1 MQRRGTALF
10 SLLVFATL
18 SSPAAADDRWI
29 VIEAREPNHD
39 ASPFA
44 ARARASL
51 LAQHEEVVDEAEMR
65 AVLDRRLLDT
75 AHEIPAELR
84 ELFTRTAQQALE
96 EVARGHNART
106 RELVSGVLARVGD
119 LLPLIAREVRPRR
132 DVGDLCLFAVR
143 AHLNEHH
150 PAEAHTA
157 VVECLRMFPDL
168 EPAPD
173 LHPPEVRDL
182 VEQARRDIAE
192 GNSPQLVIASYP
204 ESVTDCPVFVNGT
217 RVGQTPRVELRV
229 VPGRHFVQIE
239 CASRRRVR
247 GYWIDIPDRAESAIV
262 VPMYPRLDASLQTEG
277 DVRLE
282 YSRAELTESQRI
294 EDAAALRRVLHAA
307 NVIVVHGDG
316 QNTMLTRLD
325 SHDGGSADVLS
336 SSAAEPN
343 TETAATSASDA
354 MTAPSVAPISFTLSN
369 SASQEELDNAIAH
382 LLSAEHQRDD
392 DGDAD
397 WPSSPVGY
405 TLGALGLAGLAT
417 DWVLYGVYSGHQHK
431 LDVAYPMDADYATR
445 VSNRN
450 SWSTIVTVVGGG
462 SSALLTAAMPFV
474 LPRMQGMPWWS
485 YVFGG
490 AGIALATTGLILTAN
505 DNRHLADDQMHFE
518 RTVPLG
524 PLLAMHAV
532 PMLAIPLTYA
542 CRALFG
548 DNASHTS
555 ASVTLDSRAVSL
567 TVQGSF

>member
-1 MQRRGTALF
+1 MTRRGTALF

-51 LAQHEEVVDEAEMR
+51 RAHHEGVVDEAEMR
-65 AVLDRRLLDT
+65 AVLDRRLLET
-75 AHEIPAELR
+75 PQEIPTELR

-106 RELVSGVLARVGD
+106 RELVSGALARVGD

-132 DVGDLCLFAVR
+132 DIGDLCLFAVR

-150 PAEAHTA
+150 AAEAHTA

-182 VEQARRDIAE
+182 VEQTRRDVAE
-192 GNSPQLVIASYP
+192 GDSPKLVISSFPAS
-204 ESVTDCPVFVNGT
+204 VMDCPVFVNGT

-229 VPGRHFVQIE
+229 VPGRHYVQIE

-247 GYWIDIPDRAESAIV
+247 GYWIDIPDRAETV
-262 VPMYPRLDASLQTEG
+262 VILPMYPRLDASLQTEG

-282 YSRAELTESQRI
+282 YPASELTESQRI
-294 EDAAALRRVLHAA
+294 DDAVALRHVLHAA
-307 NVIVVHGDG
+307 NVIMIHRDE
-316 QNTMLTRLD
+316 QNTTLTRID
-325 SHDGGSADVLS
+325 SHYAGSTGALLP
-336 SSAAEPN
+336 ATMEQN
-343 TETAATSASDA
+343 TPATATAASDMA
-354 MTAPSVAPISFTLSN
+354 VAISPVSITLSN
-369 SASQEELDNAIAH
+369 SASNEDFDNAIAR
-382 LLSAEHQRDD
+382 LIAAENESDD
-392 DGDAD
+392 ESEAV

-417 DWVLYGVYSGHQHK
+417 DWVLYSVYTGHQHK

-450 SWSTIVTVVGGG
+450 TWSTIVSVVGGG
-462 SSALLTAAMPFV
+462 SSALLTSAMPFV

-532 PMLAIPLTYA
+532 PMLAVPLTYA

-567 TVQGSF
+567 SVQGSF